1 MRSILVG
8 EVRTGRRITQIPV
21 SGASWSVKHRATGDI
36 SIDIPLD
43 ADEFRTFERDY
54 YGGLYPGP
62 GVFPSD
68 FTFPEAA
75 TPIWKPSGGLRP
87 EFLSAIEP
95 ARCFIAVLEG
105 DYVVEAGPI
114 WGWDYEYGS
123 TLKVTARG
131 IRSLFEHR
139 YVMGNIASAWAAW
152 AQTYSNLSL
161 GTIAKRLVEL
171 TETLSGGELPI
182 VLPVDEAGTNTR
194 TYLGSDLATVLSRLD
209 DLSGVIGGPD
219 IAFEPRLTADR
230 MGVEWVM
237 RTGTTADPLLHQR
250 GDDWV
255 WDSRVPRGGVSG
267 LSVSRDA
274 TTVAQQ
280 AWVTGAGADEA
291 LLMARRTPAQIGA
304 PDLRDYGFPL
314 LETSDSR
321 STVEDQAT
329 LNRWAEGNLR
339 SALRAWQT
347 WKMDVLATPTD
358 SQGSPAGAQ
367 LGQFRPG
374 DWAKVWVPESHP
386 LLGLLLGE
394 AGFHRARILNISGGL
409 GEFVSLELAPTMEVR

>member
-21 SGASWSVKHRATGDI
+21 SGASWSVKHRGTGDI

-43 ADEFRTFERDY
+43 ADEFRTFERSY

-95 ARCFIAVLEG
+95 GRCFLAILEG
-105 DYVVEAGPI
+105 DYVIEAGPI
-114 WGWDYEYGS
+114 WGWDYQHGG

-131 IRSLFEHR
+131 MRSLFEHR
-139 YVMGNIASAWAAW
+139 YVMGNIASAWQQW
-152 AQTYSNLSL
+152 TVTYSGLSL
-161 GTIAKRLVEL
+161 GTIAKRVVQL
-171 TETLSGGELPI
+171 TESLSGGDLPI
-182 VLPVDEAGTNTR
+182 VYQADEAGSSTR
-194 TYLGSDLATVLSRLD
+194 TYLGSDLSTVLSRLD

-219 IAFEPRLTADR
+219 IAFEPRLTSDR

-237 RTGTTADPLLHQR
+237 RTGTTADPLLHQV
-250 GDDWV
+250 GDDHV
-255 WDSRVPRGGVSG
+255 WDSRVPRGHVSG

-274 TTVAQQ
+274 TAMAQQ

-291 LLMARRTPAQIGA
+291 LMMARRTAGQIGA

-314 LETSDSR
+314 LETADSR
-321 STVEDQAT
+321 PTVEEQAT
-329 LNRWAEGNLR
+329 LDRWAEGNL
-339 SALRAWQT
+339 SGALRPWQT
-347 WKMDVLATPTD
+347 WKMSALATPTD
-358 SQGSPAGAQ
+358 SNGSPAGPQ
-367 LGQFRPG
+367 LGQYRTG
-374 DWAKVWVPESHP
+374 DWAKVWVPKSHP
-386 LLGLLLGE
+386 LLGLLLPE
-394 AGFHRARILNISGGL
+394 GFHRTRILNISGGL
-409 GEFVSLELAPTMEVR
+409 DEFVNLDLAPAMEAR